1 MEKFYSREHQSWGI
15 VIIKTIY
22 LVFLTVVKLIK
33 SAEIHSDKVII
44 LGKIIKKKE
53 KMLNT
58 ILLGECLTLSL
69 QIEHLTTTEWS

>member
-1 MEKFYSREHQSWGI
+1 MVSRLNYRLSSQLL
-15 VIIKTIY
+15 VVFPTIY

-44 LGKIIKKKE
+44 LGKIMKRNK

>member
-1 MEKFYSREHQSWGI
+1 MVSRQNYRLSSQLL
-15 VIIKTIY
+15 VVFPTIY

-44 LGKIIKKKE
+44 LGKIMKRNK

-69 QIEHLTTTEWS
+69 QIEYLTTTEWS